1 MPLVSL
7 MSRLLALG
15 LLALSMCAAGCSSAP
30 ASGSGSPQEAVSGLL
45 APFAKA
51 HRDNGRNEQR
61 RAKQVQALWRSLCEH
76 VDPKIRR
83 GLHFYEKTKIDPLV
97 NCGAVVSLMVAY
109 TGDTGPVAAPDTIKA
124 TAISAATRGDTS
136 IVKVAL
142 RFTVGRGAMY
152 PAPPSPVTVKVLT
165 VRRGGRW
172 FVATPDAVN
181 PVHARTGGL
190 TEAQLRADHAKLL
203 AAAK

>member
-1 MPLVSL
+1 VPRVSIT
-7 MSRLLALG
+7 SRLFALG
-15 LLALSMCAAGCSSAP
+15 LLALSACVSGCSGAP

-45 APFAKA
+45 APFAKP
-51 HRDNGRNEQR
+51 HHNGAGNEQR
-61 RAKQVQALWRSLCEH
+61 RAKEAQALWRSLCEH

-83 GLHFYEKTKIDPLV
+83 GLHFYETKVDPLA
-97 NCGAVVSLMVAY
+97 NCGAVVSLMIAY
-109 TGDTGPVAAPDTIKA
+109 TGDTGPVAAPETIKA
-124 TAISAATRGDTS
+124 SPLSAERRGDTS
-136 IVKVAL
+136 VVNVRL
-142 RFTVGRGAMY
+142 RFSVRPAAQY

-165 VRRGGRW
+165 VRRAGRW

-181 PVHARTGGL
+181 PVHARAGGL

>member
-1 MPLVSL
+1 
-7 MSRLLALG
+7 
-15 LLALSMCAAGCSSAP
+15 
-30 ASGSGSPQEAVSGLL
+30 VSGLL

-51 HRDNGRNEQR
+51 HRDHGRNEQR

-124 TAISAATRGDTS
+124 TPISTATRGDTAV
-136 IVKVAL
+136 VKVTL
-142 RFTVGRGAMY
+142 RFTVGGGAEY
-152 PAPPSPVTVKVLT
+152 PAPRSPVTVKVLT

-181 PVHARTGGL
+181 PLHARTGGL
-190 TEAQLRADHAKLL
+190 TEAELRADHAKLL